1 MRTSLEV
8 PGLFSRPDI
17 PDAHF
22 SLVEFSAWGPPP
34 GVSLL
39 YYLARVLTPVTH
51 AIIALPIFVGA
62 AIGVLVIVFKAG
74 ERFQNEADGLI

>member
-1 MRTSLEV
+1 M
-8 PGLFSRPDI
+8 
-17 PDAHF
+17 
-22 SLVEFSAWGPPP
+22 
-34 GVSLL
+34 SLL